1 MRKKVVIALFAVM
14 SWVAVSPT
22 AVNAATCLSWKTIG
36 GSSMCVAWA
45 TKGVQVLIAF
55 RDGCFVAASD
65 VTPDLLAAGAN
76 TSPSA
81 VVGCNVTATAFST
94 DAPTSIAFCGPNHV
108 KVACDQPFSFGP
120 TTLGAGTAVQCVEHP
135 DNESQTGE
143 NHEQHRCVAAATLAN
158 AGALPGCNVCCA
170 NAGFGTGA
178 CSDLT
183 PVEMNTRIDALY
195 FGGGNEVPS
204 CNNGSNEC
212 TVEQTCSINP
222 KKIAFITDP
231 SQGREYQCN
240 IDCVGDACI
249 VPD

>member
-1 MRKKVVIALFAVM
+1 MGKKLVVGLLAVLGVVGLIA
-14 SWVAVSPT
+14 VALTT
-22 AVNAATCLSWKTIG
+22 AEAATCLSWKTIG

-45 TKGVQVLIAF
+45 TKGVQVVVAF
-55 RDGCFVAASD
+55 RDGCFVTESGEGGGTFTFED
-65 VTPDLLAAGAN
+65 
-76 TSPSA
+76 
-81 VVGCNVTATAFST
+81 CKVTATAVST
-94 DAPTSIAFCGPNHV
+94 DSPTSIAFCGPNNV

-120 TTLGAGTAVQCVEHP
+120 AVVGIGSGVDCVEHP
-135 DNESQTGE
+135 DNESASGQA
-143 NHEQHRCVAAATLAN
+143 HEQHRCVAAATLPN

-183 PVEMNTRIDALY
+183 PVEMNTRIDAFY

-231 SQGREYQCN
+231 SQGRQYQCN

-249 VPD
+249 VPE